1 MRVITQIDQGEEVPA
16 YTRNG
21 KLWTAEWSPRNYLRG
36 LHVLKVQV
44 EDEAGEVTQKE
55 HQFSLD
61 GTAPVSGLLG
71 RLVLLVDLV
80 AFFQVRGER
89 TN

>member
-1 MRVITQIDQGEEVPA
+1 MKVTTQVDQGEEVPA
-16 YTRNG
+16 FTRNG
-21 KLWTAEWSPRNYLRG
+21 KLWTAEWSPRNYLQG
-36 LHVLKVQV
+36 LHVLQVKV
-44 EDEAGEVTQKE
+44 EDEGGEVSQEE

-71 RLVLLVDLV
+71 RLVLLVDLA

-89 TN
+89 RN